1 MRSAAVFG
9 ANNPLVLRCRFNL
22 VLVLSLVLPA
32 GCGRQWLAEAIVTVP
47 HTSGPLDPAPGA
59 AEQPPRGR
67 KIDGSM
73 RVTVGPPTASL
84 SLRVVEPDTFPVPRG
99 TILVLHGLW
108 SRKQHMAGR
117 GRWFADHG
125 YRAVLVDLRGH
136 GASSGR
142 WGSFGVLESRDLVQV
157 LDALEV
163 DGIRVEPVGVFG
175 PSWGG
180 AAALQLA
187 AIDPRVRAVVTVSTF
202 TSMREIVPLYI
213 DRYAPWL
220 GLVISDAQLAAA
232 IDQAGRL
239 AGFDPDDADSLRAA
253 AATDAQIL
261 FVHGADDA
269 NVPLDHGRALYRR
282 AAGHSELL
290 IIRDADHR
298 SIMRGE
304 KGQLVIERATAWF
317 DRWLE

>member
-1 MRSAAVFG
+1 MRCPF
-9 ANNPLVLRCRFNL
+9 NIVLA
-22 VLVLSLVLPA
+22 LSLVLPA
-32 GCGRQWLAEAIVTVP
+32 GCGQRWLAEAIVTVP
-47 HTSGPLDPAPGA
+47 HTNDALDPAAGA
-59 AEQPPRGR
+59 AAEAPLRHE
-67 KIDGSM
+67 IDGSI

-84 SLRVVEPDTFPVPRG
+84 SLRVVEPDTFPAPRG
-99 TILVLHGLW
+99 TILVLHVRRSG
-108 SRKQHMAGR
+108 KQQMAGR

-157 LDALEV
+157 LDALEA
-163 DGIRVEPVGVFG
+163 DGIPVEPVGVFG

>member
-1 MRSAAVFG
+1 MQSAAVFG
-9 ANNPLVLRCRFNL
+9 ANNPLVLRRRLNL
-22 VLVLSLVLPA
+22 VLALSLILPA
-32 GCGRQWLAEAIVTVP
+32 GCGQRWLAEAIVTVP
-47 HTSGPLDPAPGA
+47 HTKHSFDPATGA
-59 AEQPPRGR
+59 AGEASGR
-67 KIDGSM
+67 REIDGSM
-73 RVTVGPPTASL
+73 RVTVGPPPASL
-84 SLRVVEPDTFPVPRG
+84 SIRVVEPAQLVVPRG

-117 GRWFADHG
+117 GRWLADHG

-136 GASSGR
+136 GASSGQ
-142 WGSFGVLESRDLVQV
+142 WGTFGVVESRDLVQV
-157 LDALEV
+157 LDALEA
-163 DGIRVEPVGVFG
+163 DGIPVEPVGVFG

-187 AIDPRVRAVVTVSTF
+187 AIDQRVRAVVTVSTF

-220 GLVISDAQLAAA
+220 GLVISDAQLAGA
-232 IDQAGRL
+232 IDQAGQL
-239 AGFDPDDADSLRAA
+239 AGFDADDADSLRAA

-269 NVPLDHGRALYRR
+269 HVPLAHGRALHER

-290 IIRDADHR
+290 IIQDADHR
-298 SIMRGE
+298 SIMSGE
-304 KGQLVIERATAWF
+304 QGRLVT
-317 DRWLE
+317 